1 MSEAFLDFITLQDA
15 NLRWVL
21 LGTVLLGLSAGALG
35 CFTVLRQRALVGD
48 AVAHSVL
55 PGVCLAF
62 IVTGD
67 KNPIALLIGSVIF
80 GWISLV
86 VMDYLVRNTRI
97 SADASIGMVLSVFFG
112 FGVMLLTYIQSSGNV
127 NQSGLDAFLFGNAAS
142 MLREDVLLFGAISVM
157 VLVALLSLFKELRLI
172 SFDPEYAQI
181 LGYPIK
187 RMEVVLAT
195 LLVVTIT
202 AGLQAV
208 GVVLMASML
217 IIPAAT
223 ARYWTDSLAVMLA
236 ISAAV
241 GGISAIS
248 GTFVSYA
255 ASGMPTGP
263 WMVLTA
269 ALLFGLSFFFAP
281 ARGELQ
287 LWLRRRRQQQKIN
300 EENIMKTLYKLEE
313 KDKNQVRVRPVREL
327 LKARRMQTRRM
338 KAGLR
343 SLREQHF
350 VQYYDGQPG
359 GYLLTE
365 AGREQARRVVRVH
378 RLWELYL
385 TRKLD
390 IAGDHVHDDAES
402 MEHVITPE
410 LEQDLLRMLD
420 FPEKDPHEKE
430 IPEYKKQV

>member
-1 MSEAFLDFITLQDA
+1 MSEVFIDFITLQDA

-48 AVAHSVL
+48 AVAHSIL

-62 IVTGD
+62 IITGD
-67 KNPIALLIGSVIF
+67 KNPVALLIGSVIF

-86 VMDYLVRNTRI
+86 VMDFLVRNTRI
-97 SADASIGMVLSVFFG
+97 SSDTSIGMVLSVFFG
-112 FGVMLLTYIQSSGNV
+112 FGVMLLTFIQSSGNV

-157 VLVALLSLFKELRLI
+157 VLAALISLFKELRLI
-172 SFDPEYAQI
+172 SFDPEYAQL
-181 LGYPIK
+181 LGYPIR

-223 ARYWTDSLAVMLA
+223 ARYWTDSLAAMLGIA
-236 ISAAV
+236 AAV

-255 ASGMPTGP
+255 MRGMPTGP

-269 ALLFGLSFFFAP
+269 AALFGLSFFFAP

-287 LWLRRRRQQQKIN
+287 RWRQRRRQEQKIN
-300 EENIMKTLYKLEE
+300 EENILKTLYKLEE
-313 KDKNQVRVRPVREL
+313 QDKNAARVRPVGEL
-327 LKARRMQTRRM
+327 LKTRRMASRLM

-343 SLREQHF
+343 SLQRQHF
-350 VQYYDGQPG
+350 VKYYDGHPG
-359 GYLLTE
+359 GYLLTD

-410 LEQDLLRMLD
+410 LEQELLHLLKY
-420 FPEKDPHEKE
+420 PEKDPHEKS
-430 IPEYKKQV
+430 IPG

>member
-35 CFTVLRQRALVGD
+35 CFTVLRRRALVGD

-67 KNPIALLIGSVIF
+67 KNPVALLIGSVIF

-86 VMDYLVRNTRI
+86 VMDFLVRNTRI
-97 SADASIGMVLSVFFG
+97 SSDTSIGIVLSVFFG
-112 FGVMLLTYIQSSGNV
+112 LGVMLLTYIQSSGNV

-142 MLREDVLLFGAISVM
+142 MLREDVLLFGAVSLM
-157 VLVALLSLFKELRLI
+157 VLIVLLFLFKELRLI
-172 SFDPEYAQI
+172 SFDPGFAKV

-187 RMEVVLAT
+187 RMEIVLST

-217 IIPAAT
+217 IIPAAA
-223 ARYWTDSLAVMLA
+223 ARYWTDSLAVMLVIA
-236 ISAAV
+236 AAV
-241 GGISAIS
+241 GAVSAIS

-255 ASGMPTGP
+255 FSGMPTGP

-269 ALLFGLSFFFAP
+269 ALLFGLSFLFAP
-281 ARGELQ
+281 ARGEWQVLMH
-287 LWLRRRRQQQKIN
+287 RRRQQRKMN
-300 EENIMKTLYKLEE
+300 EENTLRTLYKLEE
-313 KDKNQVRVRPVREL
+313 RAQGPGRAQPLEKL
-327 LKARRMQTRRM
+327 LNLSGLKSRRMRTCLR
-338 KAGLR
+338 GLI
-343 SLREQHF
+343 QQDF
-350 VQYYDGQPG
+350 VYYDGGHPG
-359 GYLLTE
+359 GYMLTD
-365 AGREQARRVVRVH
+365 AGRAQARRILRVH
-378 RLWELYL
+378 RLRELYFAQTL
-385 TRKLD
+385 NRTSK
-390 IAGDHVHDDAES
+390 AAYDDTES
-402 MEHVITPE
+402 IEQLITPE
-410 LEQDLLRMLD
+410 LEEKLLRQIVLHD
-420 FPEKDPHEKE
+420 NAPDDTSGSGSSPQH
-430 IPEYKKQV
+430 

>member
-1 MSEAFLDFITLQDA
+1 MSDAFLDFITLQNA

-62 IVTGD
+62 IVMGD

-86 VMDYLVRNTRI
+86 VMDFLVRNTRI
-97 SADASIGMVLSVFFG
+97 SSDTSIGMVLSVFFG
-112 FGVMLLTYIQSSGNV
+112 LGVMLLTYIQSSGNV

-157 VLVALLSLFKELRLI
+157 VLLALLFLFKELRLI

-181 LGYPIK
+181 LGYPIR
-187 RMEVVLAT
+187 RMEIVLAT

-236 ISAAV
+236 IAAAV
-241 GGISAIS
+241 GSISAIS

-255 ASGMPTGP
+255 FSGMPTGP

-269 ALLFGLSFFFAP
+269 ATLFGFSFFLAP

-287 LWLRRRRQQQKIN
+287 QWLRRRKQRRKIN
-300 EENIMKTLYKLEE
+300 EENILKTLYKLEE
-313 KDKNQVRVRPVREL
+313 RDKNDTRVRPLQEL
-327 LKARRMQTRRM
+327 LKLRRM
-338 KAGLR
+338 KTRRLKAGLK
-343 SLREQHF
+343 SLKEQKF
-350 VQYYDGQPG
+350 VEYYEGRPG
-359 GYLLTE
+359 GYILTQ

-385 TRKLD
+385 TRQLE

-410 LEQDLLRMLD
+410 LEQELLKMLD
-420 FPEKDPHEKE
+420 FPEKDPHEKS
-430 IPEYKKQV
+430 IPGFPS